1 MKSYTCKKL
10 GIDID
15 NTITSLELT
24 LDEMAK
30 YYDKIPPT
38 VDDIKDF
45 NLSTVYGI
53 TAEESKKFWME
64 REWYLIQ
71 NAEVAEIRFTN
82 MLELFADKD
91 TEIYIITN
99 RPARYQFETAE
110 WLERH
115 AIQYK
120 ELHVVQESKTK
131 LIQELELDVMID
143 DKPDLFYEVQTAKN
157 NHERIKAR
165 MVCIDYEY
173 NKHVPCD
180 IRLDRDG
187 RVLEYVY

>member
-30 YYDKIPPT
+30 YYEEEPPT
-38 VDDIKDF
+38 VEDIKDF
-45 NLSTVYGI
+45 NLSTVFGI
-53 TAEESKKFWME
+53 TSEDSKDFWLE
-64 REWYLIQ
+64 REWYLIE
-71 NAEVAEIRFTN
+71 NAEVAETRLAN
-82 MLELFADKD
+82 MLEMFADND

-99 RPARYQFETAE
+99 RPARFYFETAD
-110 WLERH
+110 WLERN
-115 AIQYK
+115 AISYK
-120 ELHVVQESKTK
+120 ELHVVQESKTQ
-131 LIQELELDVMID
+131 LIKDLELDVMID

-157 NHERIKAR
+157 NGERIRAR

-173 NKHVPCD
+173 NKNVPCD
-180 IRLDRDG
+180 IRLGRDG
-187 RVLEYVY
+187 TVIS